1 MRHTLVDLFTFDQP
15 FHEQLFLAASLWDPL
30 VHLLSYLQ
38 SSSLGILKGNICSQ
52 AFLVNGDLI
61 NIGEGTVVEAGA
73 YIEGPCIIGKNCVIR
88 HGAYIR
94 GGALIGDGVIVG
106 HCTEIKHSIL
116 LHEAKASH
124 FNYVGDS
131 ILGQRCNLGAGAIT
145 ANVRLDKGFVKVS
158 GVETPL
164 KKLGVL
170 MGDDSSVGCNVVIN
184 PGTLI
189 LKNRR
194 IPPCQSIKGIV

>member
-1 MRHTLVDLFTFDQP
+1 MSLTLADLFTFDQP
-15 FHEQLFLAASLWDPL
+15 FHEGLFEGTSLWDPL
-30 VHLLSYLQ
+30 LHLLSYLQ
-38 SSSLGILKGNICSQ
+38 SLHLGLLKGNISSQ
-52 AFLVNGDLI
+52 AFLINPHLI

-73 YIEGPCIIGKNCVIR
+73 YIEGPCVIGKNCSIR
-88 HGAYIR
+88 HGAYLR
-94 GGALIGDGVIVG
+94 GGALIGDGVVVG

-116 LHEAKASH
+116 LAEAKAPH

-145 ANVRLDKGFVKVS
+145 ANVRLDKGLVGVS
-158 GVETPL
+158 GIKTPL

-189 LKNRR
+189 LKNRL
-194 IPPCQSIKGIV
+194 IAPCQSIKGVL